1 MFEPCVDKF
10 LLTRYFFLAW
20 GYFWGS
26 PHAPQEFLPKNR
38 GHPNLLF
45 SYLIAPFFSKCI
57 RFLIH
62 RLPPPPPFPFFLCPP
77 IPQASLSLSLGKE
90 AIWGHRWVGGEGFTY
105 LYLIYVYR
113 ISWYSVSF
121 DSMAR
126 TLLYQKNKQQ
136 KSIVLEKSTLV
147 VTSEFPWAWITYA
160 SQRLMGFW
168 LGGRDPPRRK
178 REGGE
183 RGMFITA
190 HIDVE
195 EEEAEPRVSCQHE
208 FKHRL
213 SLFQIVVCPIW
224 TANKENI
231 FKKGFERN

>member
-1 MFEPCVDKF
+1 MFRQVPSHPIV
-10 LLTRYFFLAW
+10 LLGLRVLL
-20 GYFWGS
+20 GIS
-26 PHAPQEFLPKNR
+26 PRPPQEFLPKNR

-62 RLPPPPPFPFFLCPP
+62 RLPSPLPSLSSSAHPFLK
-77 IPQASLSLSLGKE
+77 QASLSPWEKRQYE
-90 AIWGHRWVGGEGFTY
+90 ATAEWRGEGFTY

-178 REGGE
+178 GEEGG
-183 RGMFITA
+183 RKR
-190 HIDVE
+190 DVYYGSY
-195 EEEAEPRVSCQHE
+195 R
-208 FKHRL
+208 RWGGGGGGTMGLL
-213 SLFQIVVCPIW
+213 SARI
-224 TANKENI
+224 
-231 FKKGFERN
+231 